1 MISPHLLLVLAYL
14 LLDHLSVALA
24 SPRLALLALGT
35 LVAMLLLA
43 PLRARRAWA
52 WLLLAACLVGLLTPP
67 VQHWAPFVLMLP
79 PTVVNLALA
88 ALFGHTLLA
97 GREPLVARMVRLLHA
112 NDAVQ
117 DEAVWGYARNVTAC
131 WTALFVFNATVT
143 FALALVATPVGL
155 LRMAGIEP
163 PFAMPAVWWS
173 YFSNFGCYLLVGVL
187 FLVEFMVRQRRFPW
201 QPYANLFDFLR
212 RAAAIGPALNA
223 EMAAE
228 RAAAA
233 RARESRP

>member
-1 MISPHLLLVLAYL
+1 VISPHLLLVLAYL

-43 PLRARRAWA
+43 PLRTGRPWA
-52 WLLLAACLVGLLTPP
+52 WLLLAACLAGLLTPP

-88 ALFGHTLLA
+88 VLFGHTLLG

-112 NDAVQ
+112 NDVVE
-117 DEAVWGYARNVTAC
+117 DEAVWGYARSVTRC
-131 WTALFVFNATVT
+131 WTALFLFNAAMTL
-143 FALALVATPVGL
+143 ALALLAAPVGL

-163 PFAMPAVWWS
+163 PLALPAVWWS

-187 FLVEFMVRQRRFPW
+187 FIVEFMVRQRRFPW
-201 QPYANLFDFLR
+201 QPYPSLVDFLR
-212 RAAAIGPALNA
+212 RAAAIGPALSA

-228 RAAAA
+228 RAAVA
-233 RARESRP
+233 RARESLP

>member
-1 MISPHLLLVLAYL
+1 MISPHLLLVLGYL
-14 LLDHLSVALA
+14 VLDHLSVAFA

-35 LVAMLLLA
+35 LVAMVLLA
-43 PLRARRAWA
+43 PLRAGRAWA
-52 WLLLAACLVGLLTPP
+52 WLLLTACLAGLLTPP
-67 VQHWAPFVLMLP
+67 VRHWAPFVLMLP
-79 PTVVNLALA
+79 PTVINLALA
-88 ALFGHTLLA
+88 ALFGHTLFG

-117 DEAVWGYARNVTAC
+117 DEAVWGYARSVTGW
-131 WTALFVFNATVT
+131 WTALFLFNA
-143 FALALVATPVGL
+143 ALALLLALVATPVGL

-163 PFAMPAVWWS
+163 PIALPAVWWS

-187 FLVEFMVRQRRFPW
+187 FIVEFMVRQRRFPW
-201 QPYANLFDFLR
+201 QPYSSLFDFLR
-212 RAAAIGPALNA
+212 RAAAIGPALSA

-233 RARESRP
+233 RAREAKP